1 MIWGRRARWG
11 SGAPPLGSARAAA
24 HGARTH
30 QVGALGPR
38 RPLWPGGRTPDPLA
52 AETGP
57 RSEVWTTT
65 GAAHPRSA
73 APFYGGPGGMGGGS
87 PPCQLP
93 GGMGGGSPP
102 CQLKVALRPVLP
114 EPQGWYA
121 VCGARRTTPTPA
133 PATRPAAR
141 SPRAISPQCPDGPG
155 KRPREGRGLRRRC
168 PCAAHE
174 TPSPRLAELSP
185 RLAEFRGSGR
195 NPIIFMRPLRTGQRR
210 ADRGRDPWLAP
221 TRTRPGSGPPGPG
234 RRASRRRPRR
244 RPAGRG
250 HGSLV
255 RAGRPGGSRRHRRR
269 GR

>member
-1 MIWGRRARWG
+1 MHGLGAARQVRVRRAALGLRPR
-11 SGAPPLGSARAAA
+11 SGPWSADASS
-24 HGARTH
+24 
-30 QVGALGPR
+30 GALGLR
-38 RPLWPGGRTPDPLA
+38 RPLRPGGRTPDLLA
-52 AETGP
+52 AEAGP

-73 APFYGGPGGMGGGS
+73 APFYGGPGGWG
-87 PPCQLP
+87 PELE
-93 GGMGGGSPP
+93 
-102 CQLKVALRPVLP
+102 VALRPVLP

-121 VCGARRTTPTPA
+121 VCGARRITPTPD

-141 SPRAISPQCPDGPG
+141 SPRAISPRCPDGPG

-174 TPSPRLAELSP
+174 TSSP
-185 RLAEFRGSGR
+185 RLAEFRDSRR
-195 NPIIFMRPLRTGQRR
+195 NPIILMRPLRTGQRR
-210 ADRGRDPWLAP
+210 VDLGRDPWLSP
-221 TRTRPGSGPPGPG
+221 TRTRRGSGPPGPG
-234 RRASRRRPRR
+234 RRASQHRPRP

-250 HGSLV
+250 RGSLG

>member
-1 MIWGRRARWG
+1 
-11 SGAPPLGSARAAA
+11 
-24 HGARTH
+24 
-30 QVGALGPR
+30 VGALDRR

-65 GAAHPRSA
+65 GTAHPRSA
-73 APFYGGPGGMGGGS
+73 APFHGGPGEMGARC
-87 PPCQLP
+87 PLCKLE
-93 GGMGGGSPP
+93 
-102 CQLKVALRPVLP
+102 VALRPVLP

-141 SPRAISPQCPDGPG
+141 SPRAIRPRCPDGPG

-168 PCAAHE
+168 PCAAHG
-174 TPSPRLAELSP
+174 TSSPRF
-185 RLAEFRGSGR
+185 AEFRRSRR
-195 NPIIFMRPLRTGQRR
+195 NPIIFMRPPRTGQRR

-221 TRTRPGSGPPGPG
+221 TRTRRGSGPPGLG
-234 RRASRRRPRR
+234 HRASRRRPRL

-250 HGSLV
+250 HGSLA

>member
-1 MIWGRRARWG
+1 
-11 SGAPPLGSARAAA
+11 
-24 HGARTH
+24 
-30 QVGALGPR
+30 VGALGRR
-38 RPLWPGGRTPDPLA
+38 RPWWPGGRTPDPLA

-73 APFYGGPGGMGGGS
+73 APFYGGPAGMGGS
-87 PPCQLP
+87 PPCQLEA
-93 GGMGGGSPP
+93 
-102 CQLKVALRPVLP
+102 ALRPVLP

-141 SPRAISPQCPDGPG
+141 SLRAISPRCPDGPG

-174 TPSPRLAELSP
+174 TPPAGMRGSSPPYPLAP
-185 RLAEFRGSGR
+185 RLAEFRGSRR
-195 NPIIFMRPLRTGQRR
+195 NPIILMRPLRTGRRR
-210 ADRGRDPWLAP
+210 AGRGRDPWLAP
-221 TRTRPGSGPPGPG
+221 TRTRRGSGPPGPG
-234 RRASRRRPRR
+234 RRASRRHPRPRR
-244 RPAGRG
+244 AGRA

-255 RAGRPGGSRRHRRR
+255 RAGQPGDSRRHRRR